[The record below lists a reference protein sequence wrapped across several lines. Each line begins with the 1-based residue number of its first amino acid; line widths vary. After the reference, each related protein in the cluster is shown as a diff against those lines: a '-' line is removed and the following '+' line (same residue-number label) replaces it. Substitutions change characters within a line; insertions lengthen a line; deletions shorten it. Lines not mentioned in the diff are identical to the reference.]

1 MQKIIGL
8 AAVIVTLSVLSSC
21 GWNTEPPPA
30 APVPAPLASVP
41 LASDIDQAF
50 LQAMV
55 PHHEMAIEMATLAGQ
70 KAKNPALKTM
80 AGGIIRTQRDE
91 IATMRKIHLRLFG
104 GELEP
109 DLMAH
114 DRLGMTM
121 TESGMNMD
129 MALLGQA
136 ADFDRMF
143 AEQMTQH
150 HQGAINMARKV
161 MAQTTDEEIRT
172 LAESIIAAQTGE
184 IAALAAVR

>member
-1 MQKIIGL
+1 MKRLTGL
-8 AAVIVTLSVLSSC
+8 AAVITMVLSLSSC

-30 APVPAPLASVP
+30 APAPAALTSRPM
-41 LASDIDQAF
+41 ASDIDQAF

-80 AGGIIRTQRDE
+80 AAGIIRTQRDE

-104 GELEP
+104 GELAP

-129 MALLGQA
+129 MALLGQT

-161 MAQTTDEEIRT
+161 MAQTSDAEIQT

-184 IAALAAVR
+184 IAALAALR